1 MNPDRELNA
10 YLAGG
15 EHDRHTFTDRQVEA
29 DFDRWLDQ
37 HDEEIA
43 ADAWVEGLLVGLAG
57 GHKDALALFEAEIRA
72 KVAAEIRAGGE
83 HTRTTEPT
91 ALDRLDRLRELH
103 QPSEFI
109 MLVDANNPDVK
120 APACRTCLQKSWPC
134 DTRRIIDEEGDNQ

>member
-1 MNPDRELNA
+1 MTPDRELNA

-37 HDEEIA
+37 HDEETA

-72 KVAAEIRAGGE
+72 KVAAEILAGGE

-91 ALDRLDRLRELH
+91 ALDRFDRLRELH
-103 QPSEFI
+103 QPVRQHGFVP
-109 MLVDANNPDVK
+109 L
-120 APACRTCLQKSWPC
+120 CRDCLHQWPC
-134 DTRRIIDEEGDNQ
+134 ETRRILDEGDDQ

>member
-43 ADAWVEGLLVGLAG
+43 ADAWVEGLLVGL
-57 GHKDALALFEAEIRA
+57 DA

-91 ALDRLDRLRELH
+91 ALDRFDRLRELH

-134 DTRRIIDEEGDNQ
+134 DTRRIIDEKGDNQ

>member
-103 QPSEFI
+103 QGDRHGWCTGCDHQKHP
-109 MLVDANNPDVK
+109 
-120 APACRTCLQKSWPC
+120 CL
-134 DTRRIIDEEGDNQ
+134 TRRIIDEEGDNHE

>member
-43 ADAWVEGLLVGLAG
+43 ADAWVEGLLVGLA
-57 GHKDALALFEAEIRA
+57 A

-91 ALDRLDRLRELH
+91 ALDRFDRLRELH

>member
-37 HDEEIA
+37 HDEETA
-43 ADAWVEGLLVGLAG
+43 ADAWVEGLLVGLA
-57 GHKDALALFEAEIRA
+57 A

-91 ALDRLDRLRELH
+91 ALDRFDRLRELH
-103 QPSEFI
+103 QPVRQHGCVP
-109 MLVDANNPDVK
+109 L
-120 APACRTCLQKSWPC
+120 CRDCLHQWPC
-134 DTRRIIDEEGDNQ
+134 ETRRILDEGDDQ